1 MNHSITLNSD
11 DERISHLCRNDAKL
25 AALISLIGELTFNVR
40 SSHFE
45 SLVLSIVGQQL
56 SVKAAATINNRVK
69 SLVSAITPEEID
81 RLDPELLRSAGLSSA
96 KINYIKDL
104 SGKLLRQEI
113 DLTLLPQLEDREVVE
128 MLTKVK
134 GIGQWT
140 AEMFLIFSLGR
151 MNVVSLGDV
160 GLVRGA
166 RWLYSAENK
175 KDGNPLAQH
184 AHKWSPYCS
193 VASLYLWEA
202 VNRGYVDSGKTVE
215 ELVSG

>member
-1 MNHSITLNSD
+1 MTLNSD
-11 DERISHLCRNDAKL
+11 DERINYLCRNDAKL
-25 AALISLIGELTFNVR
+25 AALISLIGELTFHVR
-40 SSHFE
+40 GSHFE
-45 SLVLSIVGQQL
+45 SLALSIVGQQP
-56 SVKAAATINNRVK
+56 SVKAAATINNRVR
-69 SLVSAITPEEID
+69 SLVSSVTPEEID
-81 RLDPELLRSAGLSSA
+81 RLDPEALRSAGLSAA

-104 SGKLLRQEI
+104 STKLPRQEI
-113 DLTLLPQLEDREVVE
+113 DLALLPQLEDREVVE

-151 MNVVSLGDV
+151 MNVLSLGDA

-166 RWLYSAENK
+166 RWLYWAENK

-184 AHKWSPYCS
+184 AQKWSPYCS

>member
-1 MNHSITLNSD
+1 MTLNSD
-11 DERISHLCRNDAKL
+11 DERISYLCRNDVKL
-25 AALISLIGELTFNVR
+25 AALIALIGEVTFNVR

-56 SVKAAATINNRVK
+56 SVKAAATINNRVR
-69 SLVSAITPEEID
+69 SLVSSITPEEID
-81 RLDPELLRSAGLSSA
+81 RVDPEALRTAGLSSA

-104 SGKLLRQEI
+104 SAKLLHQEI
-113 DLTLLPQLEDREVVE
+113 DLTQLPQLEDREVIE

-151 MNVVSLGDV
+151 MNVLSLGDV

-166 RWLYSAENK
+166 RWLYSAETK

-184 AHKWSPYCS
+184 AQKWSPYCS

-215 ELVSG
+215 ELISG

>member
-1 MNHSITLNSD
+1 MNRSIALNSD
-11 DERISHLCRNDAKL
+11 DERISYLCRSDAKL
-25 AALISLIGELTFNVR
+25 AALIALIGEVTLSVR

-56 SVKAAATINNRVK
+56 SVKAAATINSRVS
-69 SLVSAITPEEID
+69 SLVSSITPEEID
-81 RLDPELLRSAGLSSA
+81 RVDPEALRSAGLSSA

-104 SGKLLRQEI
+104 SAKLLHKEI
-113 DLTLLPQLEDREVVE
+113 DLTQLPQLEDREVVE

-151 MNVVSLGDV
+151 MNVLSLGDA

-184 AHKWSPYCS
+184 AQKWSPYCS